1 MQGNHPSAPGQYADP
16 HDRGAPHRT
25 LQPGRKAPDAA
36 EQKTNQGR
44 GKDVERKS
52 SFPSQLAN
60 PRKLR
65 GIRTFPPPLRLL
77 IYETGHFICYQK
89 RTFLLANDNMAE
101 GMMCPLIQRCRSRK
115 KRWCFQL
122 YPCCMIV
129 ALIRV

>member
-1 MQGNHPSAPGQYADP
+1 MQGNHPSAPGPYADP

-25 LQPGRKAPDAA
+25 PQPGRKAPDAA

-89 RTFLLANDNMAE
+89 RTFLLANDIAGWAAILQQPKKAPFN
-101 GMMCPLIQRCRSRK
+101 GSKISRCVLWRR
-115 KRWCFQL
+115 
-122 YPCCMIV
+122 
-129 ALIRV
+129 